1 MIYPFFVFGRIARQV
16 GNPLVPV
23 LPYLFHC
30 TQSVRLILM
39 HQLMYCPRD
48 AGVITAQTAR
58 AVSKY
63 KHTSQDGGG
72 IPT

>member
-1 MIYPFFVFGRIARQV
+1 
-16 GNPLVPV
+16 
-23 LPYLFHC
+23 
-30 TQSVRLILM
+30 M

-48 AGVITAQTAR
+48 TGVITAQTAC